1 MKRTVLAFLILFA
14 VTLTTQAQEARASAA
29 AAATDAGRARVSEA
43 LAKGDTATAQ
53 KLLGELSA
61 NLKSP
66 AAAAAAPAWNTSF
79 EEIRA
84 CGFYPQ
90 ETRLEC
96 VLDIKQAG
104 GYGGPIGS
112 FGSFEYVSFFIDW
125 GNDGFQTTDFVGAGI
140 VNVTDGSAKTNFAV
154 YRDFNP
160 PGGPRTSNSGASTT
174 TTTNGPIL
182 RALAKLS
189 WAIPSITPGQPVA
202 FGNELPFTIRMMPI
216 R

>member
-1 MKRTVLAFLILFA
+1 MKRTMFTFLVVFAFA
-14 VTLTTQAQEARASAA
+14 LTTQGQESRAA
-29 AAATDAGRARVSEA
+29 AAAAPNDIRARVSAA
-43 LAKGDTATAQ
+43 LEKGDTATAE
-53 KLLGELSA
+53 KLLGELTA
-61 NLKSP
+61 TLKPNL
-66 AAAAAAPAWNTSF
+66 AAAAAAPAWNTTF

-96 VLDIKQAG
+96 VLDIKLAN

-112 FGSFEYVSFFIDW
+112 FGSFEYVSFFVDW
-125 GNDGFQTTDFVGAGI
+125 NNNGFQTTDYVGSGI

-160 PGGPRTSNSGASTT
+160 PGGPRTSAGGASTT
-174 TTTNGPIL
+174 TTTTGPTF

-189 WAIPSITPGQPVA
+189 WAVPSITPGQAVA
-202 FGNELPFTIRMMPI
+202 FGNELVFTIRMMPI